1 MNVFVRQERRTRHQR
16 SLVDEIVF
24 TCLVVARF
32 MVFESEMSD
41 LVAERQKEMIVA
53 VVSRPK
59 ERPRFINEI
68 PKLFDNFGR
77 RVQGLVSVCGNIQI
91 VGRLGSGAEIKLT
104 KMAACQ
110 DRRVD
115 ERR

>member
-1 MNVFVRQERRTRHQR
+1 MNVFVRQERRARHQR

-24 TCLVVARF
+24 TRLVVARF

-41 LVAERQKEMIVA
+41 LIAECQKEVIVA
-53 VVSRPK
+53 VVSRSK
-59 ERPRFINEI
+59 KRPCFSNSLL
-68 PKLFDNFGR
+68 KLFDNFGR
-77 RVQGLVSVCGNIQI
+77 RVKGLVTVRSHIQL
-91 VGRLGSGAEIKLT
+91 VSRLGSRAEIKLT

>member
-1 MNVFVRQERRTRHQR
+1 MNVFVRQERRARHQR
-16 SLVDEIVF
+16 SFVNEIVF
-24 TCLVVARF
+24 TRLVVARF

-41 LVAERQKEMIVA
+41 LIAERQKEVIVA

-59 ERPRFINEI
+59 ERPRFPDELL
-68 PKLFDNFGR
+68 KLFDNFGR
-77 RVQGLVSVCGNIQI
+77 RVKGLVTVRGNIQI
-91 VGRLGSGAEIKLT
+91 VSRLGSGAEIKLT

-110 DRRVD
+110 DRRID